1 MLEIGSIVDGK
12 YKILNKIGQGGMSIV
27 YLAMNERAN
36 KQWAI
41 KEVRKDGVKDFEVVK
56 QGLIVEIDMLKRLSH
71 PNLPSIIDV
80 IDQKDNFLIV
90 MDYIQGNSLKDRL
103 DEFGA
108 QPQELVIE
116 WAKQLS
122 DVLGY
127 LHTRKPAI
135 IYRDMKPSNIMLK
148 PDGKLTLI
156 DFGTARE
163 YKEKNLA
170 DTTCLGTIGY
180 AAPEQFGGKGQTDG
194 RTDIYCLGATLYHLV
209 TGMNP
214 SEPPYEI
221 KPIREI
227 NPSLS
232 SGLEKIILKCTQ
244 RNPED
249 RYQNCAELTYALEHY
264 DEIDDIYRNRQKKRL
279 SAFITTIFLAIVS
292 LGVGVGFDKAA
303 EAKTDEQYED
313 VIAEA
318 NSLTNEESIRATLKK
333 AILIK
338 PGDKEAY
345 ISLIES
351 YYNPQYGDE
360 NDMYN
365 FSVKEAQEIEELLN
379 DYGSELKEN
388 KSNYVEVSYELAK
401 AYFFYYTYGNEDK
414 SGDNENAKYKAAKKW
429 YKNVI
434 DYSDENNFLYWNESK
449 IYYEISEYYT
459 SIGDWENTGDFK
471 GKYLEY
477 FSNYI
482 QLFSLA
488 SDNKKINNDNIKLRM
503 YQLFS
508 SALAAKTEKFI
519 NDGVAAEDVQ
529 KLLNQMQAEIQAIE
543 NPDNNLESLISSI
556 KASNQKIEIKIQ
568 AMSGS

>member
-1 MLEIGSIVDGK
+1 MLEIGSIIDGK

-41 KEVRKDGVKDFEVVK
+41 KEVRKDGIKDFEVVK
-56 QGLIVEIDMLKRLSH
+56 QGLVVETNMLKRLSH

-103 DEFGA
+103 DEYGA
-108 QPQELVIE
+108 QPQELVVE

-127 LHTRKPAI
+127 LHSRNPAI
-135 IYRDMKPSNIMLK
+135 IYRDMKPANIMLK
-148 PDGKLTLI
+148 PDGNLTLI

-163 YKEKNLA
+163 YKERNLA
-170 DTTCLGTIGY
+170 DTTCLGTVGY
-180 AAPEQFGGKGQTDG
+180 AAPEQFGGRGQTDG

-214 SEPPYEI
+214 SEPPYEM

-227 NPSLS
+227 NPALS
-232 SGLEKIILKCTQ
+232 GGLEKIILKCTQ
-244 RNPED
+244 KNPED
-249 RYQNCAELTYALEHY
+249 RYQSCAELTYALEHY
-264 DEIDDIYRNRQKKRL
+264 DEIDDMFRKKQKKKL
-279 SAFITTIFLAIVS
+279 VLFTASVILTIIFA
-292 LGVGVGFDKAA
+292 GTGFGFHKAA
-303 EAKTDEQYED
+303 LAKTDEQYED

-318 NSLTNEESIRATLKK
+318 NSLTNESDIREMLKK
-333 AILIK
+333 AISIK
-338 PGDKEAY
+338 PEAEEAY
-345 ISLIES
+345 VSLIES
-351 YYNPQYGDE
+351 YYNPQYGDDE
-360 NDMYN
+360 DLYN
-365 FSVKEAQEIEELLN
+365 FSIKEAQEIEEIIN
-379 DYGSELKEN
+379 QYGVYLKEN
-388 KSNYVEVSYELAK
+388 KGNYVSVSYELAK

-434 DYSDENNFLYWNESK
+434 DNSNEDTFLYWNESK
-449 IYYEISEYYT
+449 IYYEISQYYT

-471 GKYLEY
+471 GKYQEC
-477 FSNYI
+477 FSNYS
-482 QLFSLA
+482 QLFSLV
-488 SDNKKINNDNIKLRM
+488 SDNKTINNDNIKLRM

-508 SALAAKTEKFI
+508 SAIAAKTENFVY
-519 NDGVAAEDVQ
+519 DGVLAEDIRR
-529 KLLNQMQAEIQAIE
+529 LIENMEAEISVIE
-543 NPDNNLESLISSI
+543 TPDENLKDLISSI
-556 KASNQKIEIKIQ
+556 TASNERIKTKLQ
-568 AMSGS
+568 AIAD

>member
-379 DYGSELKEN
+379 DYGSDLKEN

>member
-379 DYGSELKEN
+379 DYGSDLKEN

-414 SGDNENAKYKAAKKW
+414 TGDNENAKYKAAKKW

>member
-41 KEVRKDGVKDFEVVK
+41 KEVRKDGVKDIEVVK

-90 MDYIQGNSLKDRL
+90 MDYIQGISLKDRL
-103 DEFGA
+103 VEFGA

-379 DYGSELKEN
+379 DYGSDLKEN

>member
-379 DYGSELKEN
+379 D

>member
-1 MLEIGSIVDGK
+1 
-12 YKILNKIGQGGMSIV
+12 
-27 YLAMNERAN
+27 
-36 KQWAI
+36 
-41 KEVRKDGVKDFEVVK
+41 
-56 QGLIVEIDMLKRLSH
+56 
-71 PNLPSIIDV
+71 
-80 IDQKDNFLIV
+80 
-90 MDYIQGNSLKDRL
+90 
-103 DEFGA
+103 
-108 QPQELVIE
+108 
-116 WAKQLS
+116 
-122 DVLGY
+122 
-127 LHTRKPAI
+127 
-135 IYRDMKPSNIMLK
+135 
-148 PDGKLTLI
+148 
-156 DFGTARE
+156 
-163 YKEKNLA
+163 
-170 DTTCLGTIGY
+170 
-180 AAPEQFGGKGQTDG
+180 
-194 RTDIYCLGATLYHLV
+194 
-209 TGMNP
+209 
-214 SEPPYEI
+214 
-221 KPIREI
+221 
-227 NPSLS
+227 
-232 SGLEKIILKCTQ
+232 
-244 RNPED
+244 
-249 RYQNCAELTYALEHY
+249 
-264 DEIDDIYRNRQKKRL
+264 
-279 SAFITTIFLAIVS
+279 
-292 LGVGVGFDKAA
+292 
-303 EAKTDEQYED
+303 
-313 VIAEA
+313 
-318 NSLTNEESIRATLKK
+318 
-333 AILIK
+333 
-338 PGDKEAY
+338 
-345 ISLIES
+345 
-351 YYNPQYGDE
+351 
-360 NDMYN
+360 MYN

-379 DYGSELKEN
+379 DYGSDLKEN

>member
-12 YKILNKIGQGGMSIV
+12 YKILNKIGQGGMSVV

-41 KEVRKDGVKDFEVVK
+41 KQVRKDGVKDFEVVK

-80 IDQKDNFLIV
+80 IDRKDNFLIV
-90 MDYIQGNSLKDRL
+90 MDYIQGNSLKNRL

-170 DTTCLGTIGY
+170 DTNCLGTIGY

-227 NPSLS
+227 NSSLS
-232 SGLEKIILKCTQ
+232 SGLEKIILRCTQ

-249 RYQNCAELTYALEHY
+249 RYQSCAELTYALEHY
-264 DEIDDIYRNRQKKRL
+264 DEIDDIFRSRQKKKL
-279 SAFITTIFLAIVS
+279 AAFITTAVMTIVS
-292 LGVGVGFDKAA
+292 LGVGTGFGKAA

-318 NSLTNEESIRATLKK
+318 NSLTNEESIRETLKK
-333 AILIK
+333 AISIK

-365 FSVKEAQEIEELLN
+365 FSVKESQEIEELLN
-379 DYGSELKEN
+379 DYSSDLKAN

-434 DYSDENNFLYWNESK
+434 DHSDENTFLYWNESK

-477 FSNYI
+477 FSNYT
-482 QLFSLA
+482 QLFALA

-503 YQLFS
+503 YQLLS

-519 NDGVAAEDVQ
+519 NDGVPAENVQ
-529 KLLNQMQAEIQAIE
+529 RLLDQMQTEMQAIE
-543 NPDNNLESLISSI
+543 NPDSNLESLISSI
-556 KASNQKIEIKIQ
+556 NASNQKIEIKMQ

>member
-1 MLEIGSIVDGK
+1 M
-12 YKILNKIGQGGMSIV
+12 
-27 YLAMNERAN
+27 
-36 KQWAI
+36 
-41 KEVRKDGVKDFEVVK
+41 
-56 QGLIVEIDMLKRLSH
+56 
-71 PNLPSIIDV
+71 
-80 IDQKDNFLIV
+80 
-90 MDYIQGNSLKDRL
+90 
-103 DEFGA
+103 
-108 QPQELVIE
+108 
-116 WAKQLS
+116 
-122 DVLGY
+122 
-127 LHTRKPAI
+127 
-135 IYRDMKPSNIMLK
+135 
-148 PDGKLTLI
+148 
-156 DFGTARE
+156 
-163 YKEKNLA
+163 
-170 DTTCLGTIGY
+170 
-180 AAPEQFGGKGQTDG
+180 
-194 RTDIYCLGATLYHLV
+194 YHLV

-227 NPSLS
+227 NSSLS
-232 SGLEKIILKCTQ
+232 SGLEKIILRCTQ

-249 RYQNCAELTYALEHY
+249 RYQSCAELTYALEHY
-264 DEIDDIYRNRQKKRL
+264 DEIDDIFRSRQKKKL
-279 SAFITTIFLAIVS
+279 AAFITTAVMTIVS
-292 LGVGVGFDKAA
+292 LGVGTGFGKAA

-318 NSLTNEESIRATLKK
+318 NSLTNEESIRETLKK
-333 AILIK
+333 AISIK

-365 FSVKEAQEIEELLN
+365 FSVKESQEIEELLN
-379 DYGSELKEN
+379 DYSSDLKAN

-434 DYSDENNFLYWNESK
+434 DHSDENTFLYWNESK

-477 FSNYI
+477 FSNYT
-482 QLFSLA
+482 QLFALA

-503 YQLFS
+503 YQLLS

-519 NDGVAAEDVQ
+519 NDGVPAENVQ
-529 KLLNQMQAEIQAIE
+529 RLLDQMQTEMQAIE
-543 NPDNNLESLISSI
+543 NPDSNLESLISSI
-556 KASNQKIEIKIQ
+556 NASNQKIEIKMQ

>member
-249 RYQNCAELTYALEHY
+249 RYQNCAELTYGLEHY
-264 DEIDDIYRNRQKKRL
+264 EAIADIYRTRQKKRL

-379 DYGSELKEN
+379 DYGSDLKEN

>member
-12 YKILNKIGQGGMSIV
+12 YKILNKIGQGGMSVV

-41 KEVRKDGVKDFEVVK
+41 KQVRKDGVKDFEVVK

-80 IDQKDNFLIV
+80 IDRKDNFLIV
-90 MDYIQGNSLKDRL
+90 MDYIQGNSLKNRL

-170 DTTCLGTIGY
+170 DTNCLGTIGY

-214 SEPPYEI
+214 SEPPHEI

-227 NPSLS
+227 NSSLS
-232 SGLEKIILKCTQ
+232 SGLEKIILRCTQ

-249 RYQNCAELTYALEHY
+249 RYQSCAELTYALEHY
-264 DEIDDIYRNRQKKRL
+264 DEIDDIFRSRQKKKL
-279 SAFITTIFLAIVS
+279 AAFITTAVMTIVS
-292 LGVGVGFDKAA
+292 LGVGTGFGKAA

-318 NSLTNEESIRATLKK
+318 NSLTNEESIRETLKK
-333 AILIK
+333 AISIK

-365 FSVKEAQEIEELLN
+365 FSVKESQEIEELLN
-379 DYGSELKEN
+379 DYSSDLKAN

-434 DYSDENNFLYWNESK
+434 DHSDENTFLYWNESK

-477 FSNYI
+477 FSNYT
-482 QLFSLA
+482 QLFALA

-503 YQLFS
+503 YQLLS

-519 NDGVAAEDVQ
+519 NDGVPAENVQ
-529 KLLNQMQAEIQAIE
+529 RLLDQMQTEMQAIE
-543 NPDNNLESLISSI
+543 NPDSNLESLISSI
-556 KASNQKIEIKIQ
+556 NASNQKIEIKMQ

>member
-379 DYGSELKEN
+379 DYGSDLKEN
-388 KSNYVEVSYELAK
+388 KSNSVEVSYELAK

>member
-1 MLEIGSIVDGK
+1 M
-12 YKILNKIGQGGMSIV
+12 
-27 YLAMNERAN
+27 
-36 KQWAI
+36 
-41 KEVRKDGVKDFEVVK
+41 
-56 QGLIVEIDMLKRLSH
+56 
-71 PNLPSIIDV
+71 
-80 IDQKDNFLIV
+80 
-90 MDYIQGNSLKDRL
+90 
-103 DEFGA
+103 
-108 QPQELVIE
+108 
-116 WAKQLS
+116 
-122 DVLGY
+122 
-127 LHTRKPAI
+127 
-135 IYRDMKPSNIMLK
+135 
-148 PDGKLTLI
+148 
-156 DFGTARE
+156 
-163 YKEKNLA
+163 
-170 DTTCLGTIGY
+170 
-180 AAPEQFGGKGQTDG
+180 
-194 RTDIYCLGATLYHLV
+194 YHLV

-379 DYGSELKEN
+379 DYGSDLKEN

>member
-379 DYGSELKEN
+379 DYGSDLKEN

-529 KLLNQMQAEIQAIE
+529 KLLNKMQAEIQAIE